1 MTSLSHSP
9 PLRVTILL
17 ASTILSGLELSIN
30 GIIHYVLFQMWL
42 LPLAFLSAV
51 TLCHMG
57 LQDDMLSSLRSI
69 TTRICY
75 NFPSHAPWGT
85 WCFCVGSRSPASSWG
100 QGLCCEAAP
109 HAASSSATA
118 GSKKPDQGLL
128 RCHRP
133 FCHLCPFPRAQPKD
147 PHPLG
152 PTMSTASSSPLTL
165 TPRESLPFGSRGV
178 VLSL

>member
-1 MTSLSHSP
+1 MESYTMCSIRCGFFRWPFCLQSVY
-9 PLRVTILL
+9 VTWGYRMICCLHWEV
-17 ASTILSGLELSIN
+17 S
-30 GIIHYVLFQMWL
+30 
-42 LPLAFLSAV
+42 
-51 TLCHMG
+51 
-57 LQDDMLSSLRSI
+57 

-75 NFPSHAPWGT
+75 NFPSRAPWGT
-85 WCFCVGSRSPASSWG
+85 WRFCVGSRSPASSWG
-100 QGLCCEAAP
+100 QGLCYEAAP

-128 RCHRP
+128 CSHRP

-165 TPRESLPFGSRGV
+165 TPRESLPFRSWGV